1 MLTALL
7 PRLQSGLM
15 TAGAV
20 LLVLVGAY
28 TAGSR
33 AAKRAEELK
42 QARERATT
50 TRKARHV
57 KQTLDALDDDAL
69 RRRAGRW
76 VRSNPK

>member
-1 MLTALL
+1 MLA
-7 PRLQSGLM
+7 RLQSGLL
-15 TAGAV
+15 TAAAV

-33 AAKRAEELK
+33 AARRAAELK
-42 QARERATT
+42 QTRERHAAMETAREI
-50 TRKARHV
+50 

-76 VRSNPK
+76 VRGK